1 MEDPTEEPPTE
12 DQPSGAF
19 KGLIIVDMI
28 FYSLVLSFA
37 SYMIV
42 KFLILDKKHE
52 LTYLT
57 AFYSLTVLL
66 AVAHLC

>member
-1 MEDPTEEPPTE
+1 MEDPAE
-12 DQPSGAF
+12 DQTSGAF
-19 KGLIIVDMI
+19 KGLLIIDMT

-42 KFLILDKKHE
+42 KYLILDKKHE
-52 LTYLT
+52 LAYLT
-57 AFYSLTVLL
+57 AFYTLTVLL